1 MRGKNYVMA
10 ESREHVKEE
19 NEMAKIRKKTVVLG
33 MVIALCE
40 VILIPFL
47 PPPAQAQGIKGE
59 KEQSG
64 QLPPET
70 TDSWW
75 KTVQEDISTS
85 EYQVTW
91 QEKTS
96 LPDLEKAWQSPNRAH
111 HFRAYFTPDG
121 VKVISREAETPE
133 WVWGMKLERYGYKGN
148 TQPVSRAELRAKGNR
163 MEYQRKNL
171 TEWYINDEMGLEQG
185 FTLFSSPEGTRK
197 KSNDAL
203 IAVEI
208 ALTGNVKASLKNKGE
223 TIAFTTTEGISVINY
238 GKLYAYDAK
247 GRSLPAHFALEDQK
261 LSILVDPEHAV
272 YPVTIDPLATSP
284 DWMAESDQAGAN
296 FSISVGTAG
305 DVNGDG
311 YSDVI
316 VGAHLYDNGQNNEG
330 RVYVYHGSP
339 SGLSTTADWTT
350 ESNQAGAWFGW
361 SAGTAGDVNGDGY
374 SDVIVG
380 AVNYDNGQPNE
391 GRAFVYYGS
400 SSGLSTTA
408 DWTTESDQADAWF
421 GVSVGTAGD
430 VNGDGYSDV
439 IVGARLY
446 DNGQPNEGR
455 AFVYYGSSSG
465 LSTTADWTAESDQ
478 ADAWFGMSAGT
489 AGDINGDGYSDV
501 IIGAKYYDN
510 DQTDEG
516 RAFVYYGSS
525 SGLSTTADWTVESDQ
540 AGAEFGHYVGTAGD
554 VNGDGYGDVVVG
566 AYLYNNGQDREGRA
580 YVYHGSPSGLST
592 TADWTAESDQAG
604 AEFGLSVGTAGDVN
618 GDGYSDVIVGAVNY
632 DNGQTDEGRAYVY
645 HGSCSGLSA
654 NAAWTAESDQAGAWS
669 GWFVGTA
676 GDINGDGYSDV
687 VVGARFY
694 DNGQMDEGR
703 AYVYYGAPDPVPEL
717 QAHYALNEMGG
728 TTATDMSGNG
738 NDGTISG
745 ALYTTGVTGTGLLF
759 DGIDDSVSVTES
771 CAVDFGMDSF
781 TYALWVYVT
790 ASAGTFDMPIYKGGA
805 NNADA
810 GYDMELGTGPW
821 IARISDGTQETS
833 LRFGNEGDYLGQW
846 MYLAG
851 VVDRTANVFR
861 VYVNGNEV
869 DTSDITGFGALS
881 SNKDLIIGGGE
892 DGTMYHF
899 KGIIDEVQLY
909 NGALSGPELLDFYN
923 QYLSKLHAR
932 YEFNEGSG
940 IDATDSSINGNN
952 GTIHGAAWSSGI
964 SGSGLNYD
972 GVDDFVDFTTNLGIT
987 AELTVS
993 AWVYPTAAPNG
1004 AGRIIA
1010 TTHSWGGTGA
1020 SRRGWTLG
1028 IAYGSTDQIQFRVFD
1043 NAGNFASANLNNFF
1057 ANHLNQW
1064 THVTGVFNPFA
1075 YARLYVNGVMV
1086 AQDTSG
1092 VPSSVAYQSGINLRL
1107 GMRADNPA
1115 QGMWQGGID
1124 EVDIY
1129 SRALSEQEVLDLFHT
1144 IAPVPTP
1151 TPAPVPSPTPTAIPS
1166 PSLTPTPSPI
1176 PTCSCTPSP
1185 TPTPTPNPNLMAHY
1199 EFTEGSGPDV
1209 TDSSGNGNDGAING
1223 AVWSSGISGAGLSF
1237 DGVNDSVDFPTNLGI
1252 TGELTVSAWVYPTAA
1267 PNGLG
1272 RIIAATYNWSNN
1284 AALRRGWSLG
1294 LDSGSDDRIR
1304 FRVHDSSGS
1313 SASVA
1318 IDTFFADNLNRW
1330 THVVGVFSPS
1340 EHTRLYVN
1348 GIMVS
1353 LDVTN
1358 IPAAIAYAGG
1368 VNLRLGMRAD
1378 TVTRGMWQGGIDD
1391 VRIYDQALSD
1401 QEVLDLYNQ
1410 FSLPVPDPDLQAQY
1424 EFNEGSGPEATDS
1437 TGNGNDG
1444 AINGAAWSSGISG
1457 AGLSFDGVDDSVD
1470 FPTNLGIT
1478 GELTVSAWVYPT
1490 AAPSGTGRIIAA
1502 TYDWDSN
1509 ASLRRGW
1516 SLGLD
1521 YGSADRILF
1530 RVHDS
1535 LGSSASVAI
1544 DDFFADNLNRWT
1556 HVVGVFSPSQQ
1567 VRVYINGAM
1576 AAEGTTGIPAA
1587 IAYQAGIN
1595 LRLGARA
1602 DSNGGRWQGGIDE
1615 VRIYNRALSD
1625 QEVLDLYNGS

>member
-1 MRGKNYVMA
+1 MVFIIPAFVLLLIFLGQHILAEQDCVRKPFLKPLQPQSEMKNLSGKKVEALRNTQNLRIPFVANEGQSDEQVRFYAKTFGGTVFVTKDGEIVYSLQGNVVGQVPLAREMGYGPRITENGIPSIQKPLDVFLITLGDPISGLISPDADYAISSSQVQDQKSEKFRWKSRANANVLNEARSSRPIKERDRVRGVALKEKFVNGKVSGIQGRDRAATKVNYFKGNDPSQWKTNISAYDVITLGEVYKGIELRLKA
-10 ESREHVKEE
+10 YGNTVEKLFYVRPGADPNQIRIELGGAQPHDLQEKGEAASPFSKENYYGNSSVKIGTKELSVNEHGELEVETEIGTVKFTRPVAFQEINGKRVEVAVEYAIQNTETRSLNGYE
-19 NEMAKIRKKTVVLG
+19 NVTNVKSAIQNQKSEYGFNVASYDKTKDLVIDPAIAYSTYLGGNSSEWGRGIAVDSAGNMYVTGSTYSPNFPTVNTIDGILDGFSADWADIFVAKIDASGTHLLYSTYLG
-33 MVIALCE
+33 GSNDDFGMNIA
-40 VILIPFL
+40 IDN
-47 PPPAQAQGIKGE
+47 AGNA
-59 KEQSG
+59 
-64 QLPPET
+64 
-70 TDSWW
+70 
-75 KTVQEDISTS
+75 
-85 EYQVTW
+85 YVT
-91 QEKTS
+91 
-96 LPDLEKAWQSPNRAH
+96 
-111 HFRAYFTPDG
+111 
-121 VKVISREAETPE
+121 
-133 WVWGMKLERYGYKGN
+133 GY
-148 TQPVSRAELRAKGNR
+148 
-163 MEYQRKNL
+163 
-171 TEWYINDEMGLEQG
+171 TE
-185 FTLFSSPEGTRK
+185 SPEFPRV
-197 KSNDAL
+197 NAFD
-203 IAVEI
+203 
-208 ALTGNVKASLKNKGE
+208 GN
-223 TIAFTTTEGISVINY
+223 F
-238 GKLYAYDAK
+238 
-247 GRSLPAHFALEDQK
+247 
-261 LSILVDPEHAV
+261 
-272 YPVTIDPLATSP
+272 
-284 DWMAESDQAGAN
+284 
-296 FSISVGTAG
+296 
-305 DVNGDG
+305 DG
-311 YSDVI
+311 YSDAFVTKI
-316 VGAHLYDNGQNNEG
+316 DASGTSLSYSTYLGGNGWE
-330 RVYVYHGSP
+330 
-339 SGLSTTADWTT
+339 SGDGIAVD
-350 ESNQAGAWFGW
+350 
-361 SAGTAGDVNGDGY
+361 SAGNAYVTGYSRSSDFPTVNAIDGSLDGY
-374 SDVIVG
+374 SD
-380 AVNYDNGQPNE
+380 
-391 GRAFVYYGS
+391 AFVTKIDVSGASLSYSTYLGGNGSEWGRGIVVDSAGNAYVTGHTGS
-400 SSGLSTTA
+400 SDFPTVNAIDENLNASTDAFVTKIEASGASLSYSTYLGGNGSEWGRGIAVDSAGNAYVTGETRSSDFPTVNAIDGSLDGSRDAFVTKIDTSGISLSYSTYLGGNDYDEGIGIAVDDAGNAYVTGITSSA
-408 DWTTESDQADAWF
+408 DFPTVNAIDGIFNGSADAF
-421 GVSVGTAGD
+421 VAK
-430 VNGDGYSDV
+430 
-439 IVGARLY
+439 IV
-446 DNGQPNEGR
+446 
-455 AFVYYGSSSG
+455 
-465 LSTTADWTAESDQ
+465 
-478 ADAWFGMSAGT
+478 
-489 AGDINGDGYSDV
+489 
-501 IIGAKYYDN
+501 
-510 DQTDEG
+510 
-516 RAFVYYGSS
+516 
-525 SGLSTTADWTVESDQ
+525 
-540 AGAEFGHYVGTAGD
+540 
-554 VNGDGYGDVVVG
+554 
-566 AYLYNNGQDREGRA
+566 QD
-580 YVYHGSPSGLST
+580 T
-592 TADWTAESDQAG
+592 
-604 AEFGLSVGTAGDVN
+604 
-618 GDGYSDVIVGAVNY
+618 
-632 DNGQTDEGRAYVY
+632 
-645 HGSCSGLSA
+645 
-654 NAAWTAESDQAGAWS
+654 
-669 GWFVGTA
+669 
-676 GDINGDGYSDV
+676 
-687 VVGARFY
+687 
-694 DNGQMDEGR
+694 
-703 AYVYYGAPDPVPEL
+703 
-717 QAHYALNEMGG
+717 
-728 TTATDMSGNG
+728 
-738 NDGTISG
+738 
-745 ALYTTGVTGTGLLF
+745 
-759 DGIDDSVSVTES
+759 
-771 CAVDFGMDSF
+771 
-781 TYALWVYVT
+781 
-790 ASAGTFDMPIYKGGA
+790 
-805 NNADA
+805 
-810 GYDMELGTGPW
+810 
-821 IARISDGTQETS
+821 
-833 LRFGNEGDYLGQW
+833 LR
-846 MYLAG
+846 
-851 VVDRTANVFR
+851 
-861 VYVNGNEV
+861 
-869 DTSDITGFGALS
+869 
-881 SNKDLIIGGGE
+881 
-892 DGTMYHF
+892 
-899 KGIIDEVQLY
+899 
-909 NGALSGPELLDFYN
+909 
-923 QYLSKLHAR
+923 AR
-932 YEFNEGSG
+932 YAFDEGSG
-940 IDATDSSINGNN
+940 IDATDSSGNGNN

-964 SGSGLNYD
+964 SGAGLNYD
-972 GVDDFVDFTTNLGIT
+972 GVDDSVDFPTNLGIT
-987 AELTVS
+987 GELTVS

-1615 VRIYNRALSD
+1615 VRIYSRALSD
-1625 QEVLDLYNGS
+1625 QEVLDLYNGL